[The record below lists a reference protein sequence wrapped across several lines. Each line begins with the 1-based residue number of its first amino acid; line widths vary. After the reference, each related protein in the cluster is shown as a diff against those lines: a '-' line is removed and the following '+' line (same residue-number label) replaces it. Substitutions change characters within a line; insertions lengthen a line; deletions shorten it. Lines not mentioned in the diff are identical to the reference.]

1 LSSLEE
7 VTWNLDDLLAGEPTE
22 DPQSAVTSLLEQ
34 ADAAAVSFA
43 ETYEGKV
50 ADLDTDGLR
59 QAMEKLASISD
70 LAGRALN
77 YAHLRFAAD
86 TADPANGALLQM
98 GSERATAIQTRLIF
112 FELEWAALDDE
123 QAEAMLSGGGLDFC
137 EHYLRNE
144 RRYRDHLLSEP
155 EERIITELSLTGAGA
170 WSRLFDE
177 LTSAIR
183 VDLPAASSSG
193 GGAAGQGSGGD
204 SAAAQGSAGDSAA
217 AQGSAGDSA
226 AVPGSAEPVS
236 LDIALSKLADPDR
249 EVRRTT
255 AEAVTESLQPG
266 LRTRA
271 YVFNTLLQ
279 EKSTKD
285 RLRGYPHWLAT
296 RNLSNEASDES
307 VQALVEAVKGRY
319 ELARSWYRT
328 KAKLLGVDQLADYD
342 RMAAIATDDRTIEWD
357 EGREIVQT
365 AFDSLSPRAGSV
377 VSRFFDERWI
387 DAPPGPDKRG
397 GAFSA
402 STVPSVHP
410 YVMLNYTDRRRDVLT
425 LAHELGHGLHQTL
438 AADRGIF
445 HQDTPLTVAETAS
458 VFAEE
463 LVFGRLLE
471 AETDPASRL
480 GLLAEAVE
488 GQIATVFRQIAMNQF
503 EDRVHTARRSEGE
516 LSVERFGELWYET
529 QHELL
534 GDSVEITDGYRSWWS
549 YVPHFIGSPGYVY
562 AYSYGQLLALS
573 VYRLYEERGDEIVP
587 GYLDMLAAGGS
598 RSPEELGRL
607 VGVDLSDP
615 SFWDNGLDLVAG
627 QIEAAQAAAEAVL
640 ADRA

>member
-1 LSSLEE
+1 VSSLEQ
-7 VTWNLDDLLAGEPTE
+7 VTWNLDDLLVGESTE
-22 DPQSAVTSLLEQ
+22 DPQAAVLSLLEQ
-34 ADAAAVSFA
+34 ADEVAGLFA
-43 ETYEGKV
+43 TEYEGKV
-50 ADLDTDGLR
+50 SGLDSDGLR
-59 QAMEKLASISD
+59 LAMEKLATISD

-155 EERIITELSLTGAGA
+155 EERIMTELSVTGAGA

-183 VDLPAASSSG
+183 VDLPPAPSDGDTQADP
-193 GGAAGQGSGGD
+193 D
-204 SAAAQGSAGDSAA
+204 SAASGEGDR
-217 AQGSAGDSA
+217 
-226 AVPGSAEPVS
+226 EPVS

-255 AEAVTESLQPG
+255 AEAVTEALQPG

-328 KAKLLGVDQLADYD
+328 KAKLLGIERLADYD
-342 RMAAIATDDRTIEWD
+342 RMAAIATDDRKIEWD

-438 AADRGIF
+438 AADRGVF

-503 EDRVHTARRSEGE
+503 EDRVHTARRGEGE

-534 GDSVEITDGYRSWWS
+534 GDSVEISEGYRSWWS

-587 GYLDMLAAGGS
+587 GYLEMLASGGS

-607 VGVDLSDP
+607 VGVDLADP
-615 SFWDNGLDLVAG
+615 GFWDSGLDLVAG
-627 QIEAAQAAAEAVL
+627 QIKAAQEAAEVVL
-640 ADRA
+640 AGRD